1 MVSCPMGSGSGR
13 EKNAGE
19 LCKKF
24 LEEIVC
30 MSNGRFLADC
40 RYSHPVAYSH
50 LLTEM
55 LIIL

>member
-1 MVSCPMGSGSGR
+1 MGSGSGR

-24 LEEIVC
+24 LEEIVR